1 MKNLFKMIIKFIL
14 SQTKID
20 DKINEV
26 VSTTKKEIKTV
37 KNNLNN
43 SNKEDESR

>member
-26 VSTTKKEIKTV
+26 VDTAKKEIETIKS
-37 KNNLNN
+37 NLNDL
-43 SNKEDESR
+43 NKEDESE

>member
-26 VSTTKKEIKTV
+26 VDTTKKEIETV
-37 KNNLNN
+37 KSNLNN
-43 SNKEDESR
+43 LNKEDESR